1 MFLKTAILIFVI
13 QLNAVKTFEPVH
25 SIDDLVREVST
36 AVSEIRIAMSNDP
49 WSSGSPLT
57 ISIELT
63 DSGRSPIE
71 KN

>member
-49 WSSGSPLT
+49 WSSGSPRT

>member
-63 DSGRSPIE
+63 DSGRLP